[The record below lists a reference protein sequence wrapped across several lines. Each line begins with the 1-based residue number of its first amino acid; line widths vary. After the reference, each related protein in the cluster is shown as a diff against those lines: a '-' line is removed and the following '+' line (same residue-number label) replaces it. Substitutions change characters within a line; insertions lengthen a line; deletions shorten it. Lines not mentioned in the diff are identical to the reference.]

1 MDFLGLRNL
10 SIIKTCIKIIK
21 ARHDKAGEPLPEIF
35 ENFLQTTSFQPNI
48 QDAFTYDSVFKL
60 GDTT

>member
-21 ARHDKAGEPLPEIF
+21 AKYEKEGKALPEIF
-35 ENFLQTTSFQPNI
+35 QHFLQTTSFQPDIN
-48 QDAFTYDSVFKL
+48 DTTTYDSVFKA

>member
-21 ARHDKAGEPLPEIF
+21 AKHEKEGKPLPEMF
-35 ENFLQTTSFQPNI
+35 QHFLETTSFQPDIN
-48 QDAFTYDSVFKL
+48 DMLTYEAVFKT